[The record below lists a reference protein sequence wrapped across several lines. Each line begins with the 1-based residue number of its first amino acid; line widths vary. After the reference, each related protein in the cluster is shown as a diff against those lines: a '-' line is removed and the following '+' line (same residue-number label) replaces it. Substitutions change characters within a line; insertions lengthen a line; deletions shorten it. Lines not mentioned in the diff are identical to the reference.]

1 MGFLSKA
8 LGVSES
14 KPKLLAPQ
22 LEPEA
27 KEFQEELFPTLERGL
42 RGEGLTPDIDRA
54 TKADILRRTGE
65 EFIDTRRTLESGISR
80 FVPRADVKVSSFL
93 RQSLKRQFARQK
105 ESIGR
110 EFEFRGFEDKETAQN
125 LAFGA
130 VGTERRVATDI
141 LSATNQS
148 ILRRS
153 LSPSF
158 GTELAG
164 GLGGA
169 AGIALAGGF
178 GQQGGANTFSPSNT
192 RFGQSLS
199 PGFTGSQYASNFSS
213 ADFANPSPGGA
224 IGFSQGFSR

>member
-1 MGFLSKA
+1 MGFLSKI

-27 KEFQEELFPTLERGL
+27 KEFQAELFPTLERGL
-42 RGEGLTPDIDRA
+42 RGEGLTPDIDEA
-54 TKADILRRTGE
+54 TKSDILRRTGE
-65 EFIDTRRTLESGISR
+65 EFVSTRRGLESDINR
-80 FVPRADVKVSSFL
+80 AIPRADVGVRSFL
-93 RQSLKRQFARQK
+93 REALKRQFARQK

-110 EFEFRGFEDKETAQN
+110 EFEFRGFEDKEIAQN

-130 VGTERRVATDI
+130 VGGERKVATDI
-141 LSATNQS
+141 LSATNES

-158 GTELAG
+158 GTELAS

-178 GQQGGANTFSPSNT
+178 GQRTPAT
-192 RFGQSLS
+192 
-199 PGFTGSQYASNFSS
+199 TGSNISNFSS
-213 ADFANPSPGGA
+213 AQGFAGTQGGA
-224 IGFSQGFSR
+224 IGFSRNFSLPTSYKTGLAPQY

>member
-1 MGFLSKA
+1 MGFLSKI

-42 RGEGLTPDIDRA
+42 RGEGLTPDIDKA
-54 TKADILRRTGE
+54 TRADILRRTGE
-65 EFIDTRRTLESGISR
+65 EFVSTRRGLESDITRSIQS
-80 FVPRADVKVSSFL
+80 ADVGVSSFL
-93 RQSLKRQFARQK
+93 RESLKRQFARQK

-130 VGTERRVATDI
+130 VGTERKVATDI
-141 LSATNQS
+141 LSATNES

-169 AGIALAGGF
+169 AGIYAAGGF
-178 GQQGGANTFSPSNT
+178 GRGTPAT
-192 RFGQSLS
+192 
-199 PGFTGSQYASNFSS
+199 TGSNVSNFSS
-213 ADFANPSPGGA
+213 AQEGFAGTQGGA
-224 IGFSQGFSR
+224 IGFSRNFSLPTSYKTGLAPQF